1 MKGKFFMIIVLWLAL
16 ASESRAVRLG
26 LASRDQTHNQ
36 PSRILAGE
44 LSADP
49 IDKLETDNFK
59 LLIHG
64 PKRSRITKSFFDF
77 PEAQFMMREQMK
89 KDQVEISS
97 FVKSQESKARPS
109 SNDPWKNL
117 LPKRKRV
124 NRNLQSIKLD
134 SEIEALLPDFTRDL
148 KKLKSKKISRKLLL
162 EKANNGASDGQDK
175 SNQSAPQFTENCS
188 EADRLSN
195 KCQTIKLMPDAKAD
209 LTAQKSLETFS
220 KFSQDYQKNVKVS
233 NRSLKKKYVDA
244 YQAKVM
250 KVEQDYQA
258 FLMHVTDE
266 YNRLQKSLWSKDQAK
281 YQKAQKKAL
290 AATTASITLNIKK
303 MFRKLD
309 KFYAAKAKVQNK
321 HRKEELRVLLGK
333 MQDVYNQSYEQDQIQ
348 ANEMVSKLEDER
360 LNKWKNA
367 EKDKTFI
374 ENEIL
379 QTL

>member
-1 MKGKFFMIIVLWLAL
+1 
-16 ASESRAVRLG
+16 
-26 LASRDQTHNQ
+26 
-36 PSRILAGE
+36 
-44 LSADP
+44 
-49 IDKLETDNFK
+49 
-59 LLIHG
+59 
-64 PKRSRITKSFFDF
+64 
-77 PEAQFMMREQMK
+77 
-89 KDQVEISS
+89 
-97 FVKSQESKARPS
+97 
-109 SNDPWKNL
+109 
-117 LPKRKRV
+117 
-124 NRNLQSIKLD
+124 
-134 SEIEALLPDFTRDL
+134 
-148 KKLKSKKISRKLLL
+148 
-162 EKANNGASDGQDK
+162 
-175 SNQSAPQFTENCS
+175 
-188 EADRLSN
+188 
-195 KCQTIKLMPDAKAD
+195 MPDAKAD

-379 QTL
+379 QTR